1 MLNGF
6 IAKQLSFNIYP
17 LLILTHSHNRKIMH
31 HSFPLVETIVGGL
44 FFAFIF
50 GFAAQKLRMPPLVGY
65 LLAGI
70 MVGPYT
76 IGFTAD
82 MHLSE
87 QLAELGVILLMF
99 GVGLHFSFRD
109 LLAVKRVAVPGAL
122 IQIMLATFLGWILA
136 LLAGWGFGS
145 GIVFGLALS
154 CASTVV
160 LIAALQSWHLADSNQ
175 GRIATGWLIVE
186 DIAMVFVLVMIPAL
200 APVLSGEGNVSGS
213 ELAYLLGKTSIQ
225 IVAFIGVMMLLGRRL
240 IPWSLQKVVGT
251 GNPELFRLAVIAIAL
266 GCAILANYLFGVSFA
281 LGAFFAGAII
291 SETSMNHT
299 AEEASSGLRDFF
311 TVLFFVSVGMLFD
324 PSIIIREP
332 LLLLATILIVV
343 IGKSFGAFLIVRL
356 FGYSKQTALTIA
368 VALAQIGEFSF
379 MIASLGAVYK
389 ILPPLAS
396 DLVLG
401 SALISIVINPFLFV
415 WLNHYQKKHSH
426 NQTKENNSSQN
437 HHNSDALSTKPFAK
451 VAAPIQPVSILFAG
465 EDMVIAPAVENH
477 TVLVGA
483 GKIGRMVLDY
493 LIEQGEKVYVQE
505 NRLPVVTELRAQQ
518 IPVAY
523 GHILSDG
530 MLEAVYVQTAKNL
543 IISNPDHAETLALI
557 QAALTLNPQ
566 LNIITF
572 SVDEDDKRVF
582 LEAGAARVIDTQ
594 FILAGELIKLFEQ
607 Q

>member
-1 MLNGF
+1 
-6 IAKQLSFNIYP
+6 
-17 LLILTHSHNRKIMH
+17 MH

-76 IGFTAD
+76 NGFTAD
-82 MHLSE
+82 MHLSQ

-109 LLAVKRVAVPGAL
+109 LLAVKRVALPGAL
-122 IQIMLATFLGWILA
+122 IQIILATLLGVFLAW
-136 LLAGWGFGS
+136 LAGWGIGS

-160 LIAALQSWHLADSNQ
+160 LIAALQRWHLADSTR

-200 APVLSGEGNVSGS
+200 APILSGQGAVSS
-213 ELAYLLGKTSIQ
+213 TELMYLLGKTSIQ
-225 IVAFIGVMMLLGRRL
+225 IVAFIVVMMLLGRRL
-240 IPWSLQKVVGT
+240 IPWSLQRVVGT
-251 GNPELFRLAVIAIAL
+251 GSPELFRLAVVAIAL

-299 AEEASSGLRDFF
+299 AEEASGGLRDFF

-332 LLLLATILIVV
+332 WLLLATLLIVV
-343 IGKSFGAFLIVRL
+343 VGKSLGAFLIVRL
-356 FGYSKQTALTIA
+356 LGYSKPTALTIA

-389 ILPPLAS
+389 ILPALAS
-396 DLVLG
+396 DLILG
-401 SALISIVINPFLFV
+401 SALISIVVNPFLFV
-415 WLNHYQKKHSH
+415 WLNHYQIKH
-426 NQTKENNSSQN
+426 NQDKETGQAAKQPDNE
-437 HHNSDALSTKPFAK
+437 ALSSRPYAK
-451 VAAPIQPVSILFAG
+451 VAAPIEPVSILFTG
-465 EDMVIAPAVENH
+465 EDMVIAPPVSDH
-477 TVLVGA
+477 TVLIGANKVGQS
-483 GKIGRMVLDY
+483 ILDY
-493 LIEQGEKVYVQE
+493 LQKMDETVYVQE
-505 NRLPVVTELRAQQ
+505 NHLALATELRARQ

-523 GHILSDG
+523 GHALSEG
-530 MLEAVYVQTAKNL
+530 MLEAVYVQTARNL
-543 IISNPDHAETLALI
+543 IISAPEHAETVALI
-557 QAALTLNPQ
+557 QAARVLNPQ

-572 SVDEDDKRVF
+572 SINSDDRQAF
-582 LEAGAARVIDTQ
+582 LQAGATSVVDTQ
-594 FILAGELIKLFEQ
+594 HMLADEIMNIFKAVS
-607 Q
+607 

>member
-1 MLNGF
+1 
-6 IAKQLSFNIYP
+6 
-17 LLILTHSHNRKIMH
+17 MH

-122 IQIMLATFLGWILA
+122 IQIMLATLLGVLLAILA
-136 LLAGWGFGS
+136 HWSMGS

-160 LIAALQSWHLADSNQ
+160 LIAALQRWHLADSTQ

-200 APVLSGEGNVSGS
+200 APVLSGQGQVSAS
-213 ELAYLLGKTSIQ
+213 ELMFLLGKTGIQ
-225 IVAFIGVMMLLGRRL
+225 IIAFVVVMLLLGRRL

-251 GNPELFRLAVIAIAL
+251 GSPELFRLAVIAIAL

-332 LLLLATILIVV
+332 WLLLATLLIVV
-343 IGKSFGAFLIVRL
+343 VGKSFGAFVIVRL

-379 MIASLGAVYK
+379 MIASLGTVYK
-389 ILPPLAS
+389 ILPQLAS
-396 DLVLG
+396 DLILG

-415 WLNHYQKKHSH
+415 WLNHYQNKHTH
-426 NQTKENNSSQN
+426 AGEISQPVEGTDTGML
-437 HHNSDALSTKPFAK
+437 SDKPYAK

-465 EDMVIAPAVENH
+465 EDMIIAPAVEGH

-483 GKIGRMVLDY
+483 GKIGRIILDD
-493 LIEQGEKVYVQE
+493 LCQKGKVVYVQE
-505 NRLPVVTELRAQQ
+505 SHLSIATELRARQ

-530 MLEAVYVQTAKNL
+530 MLEAVYAQTAKNL
-543 IISNPDHAETLALI
+543 IITTPDHVETIALI
-557 QAALTLNPQ
+557 GAALDLNPS

-572 SVDEDDKRVF
+572 SVNEEDHQAF
-582 LEAGAARVIDTQ
+582 LQAGATQVIDTQ
-594 FILAGELIKLFEQ
+594 CMLAEEIIDLFKIA
-607 Q
+607 